1 MNAVSPGPIETN
13 FINQADMDEKREEQF
28 REQVESQ
35 VPLGRFGEAEEV
47 ANVALFL
54 LSNAASYVTASE
66 HAVDGGMT
74 KR

>member
-1 MNAVSPGPIETN
+1 VNAVSPGPIETN
-13 FINQADMDEKREEQF
+13 FINRADMDEKREEQF

-54 LSNAASYVTASE
+54 LSDAAANITGEVMVT
-66 HAVDGGMT
+66 DGGYSL
-74 KR
+74 